1 MTIIWVVLIVSVS
14 ILDPEDKIE
23 LCEPFLLGVFMNKCF
38 SFEILI
44 IHLVV
49 RYFTFD
55 VFLFYPVNKE
65 FALI

>member
-1 MTIIWVVLIVSVS
+1 MKIIWLVLIVSIS

-23 LCEPFLLGVFMNKCF
+23 PCEHFLFGVFMNKCF

-55 VFLFYPVNKE
+55 V
-65 FALI
+65 LIKNLH